1 MRNFISEFKTFLTQ
15 GNMIDMAIAF
25 IVGGAF
31 QVLLASLVNDI
42 FMPFIGVLTGS
53 IALNDMVW
61 TIGSAQV
68 KIGSFMSNA
77 IIFILTGFVV
87 FIMVKVM
94 NAVRK
99 PAETVEEAAE
109 IDPTVALLTEIRD
122 ELARQ
127 K

>member
-1 MRNFISEFKTFLTQ
+1 MRKFISEFKTFLTQ
-15 GNMIDMAIAF
+15 GSMLDMAIAF

-31 QVLLASLVNDI
+31 QVLLTSLVNDI

-53 IALNDMVW
+53 VALNDMVW
-61 TIGSAQV
+61 VIGSAEV
-68 KIGSFMSNA
+68 KIGSFLSNVA
-77 IIFILTGFVV
+77 IFVLTGFVV
-87 FIMVKVM
+87 FVLVKIMNKL
-94 NAVRK
+94 RK
-99 PAETVEEAAE
+99 PAEEVEE

>member
-1 MRNFISEFKTFLTQ
+1 MRNFITEFKTFLTQ

-31 QVLLASLVNDI
+31 QVLLSSLVNDI
-42 FMPFIGVLTGS
+42 FMPFIGVITGS
-53 IALNDMVW
+53 IAMNDMVW
-61 TIGSAQV
+61 VIGAAEV
-68 KIGSFMSNA
+68 KIGAFLSNA
-77 IIFILTGFVV
+77 IIFVLTGFVV

-94 NAVRK
+94 NALRK
-99 PAETVEEAAE
+99 PAEETEE

>member
-1 MRNFISEFKTFLTQ
+1 MRNFITEFKTFLTQ

-31 QVLLASLVNDI
+31 QVLLSSLVNDI
-42 FMPFIGVLTGS
+42 FMPFIGVITGS
-53 IALNDMVW
+53 IAMNDMVW
-61 TIGSAQV
+61 VIGAAEV
-68 KIGSFMSNA
+68 KIGAFLSNA
-77 IIFILTGFVV
+77 IIFVLTGFVV

-94 NAVRK
+94 NALRK
-99 PAETVEEAAE
+99 PAEEAEE

>member
-1 MRNFISEFKTFLTQ
+1 MRKFISEFKTFLTQ
-15 GNMIDMAIAF
+15 GSMLDMAIAF

-31 QVLLASLVNDI
+31 QVLLTSLVNDI

-61 TIGSAQV
+61 VIGAAEV
-68 KIGSFMSNA
+68 KIGSFLSNM

-87 FIMVKVM
+87 FVLVKIMNKL
-94 NAVRK
+94 RK
-99 PAETVEEAAE
+99 PAEEE

>member
-1 MRNFISEFKTFLTQ
+1 MRSFFNEFKTFITQ

-31 QVLLASLVNDI
+31 QTLLASLVNDI

-61 TIGSAQV
+61 VIGSAHV
-68 KIGSFMSNA
+68 KIGSFLSTTV
-77 IIFILTGFVV
+77 IFLLTGFVV
-87 FIMVKVM
+87 FLLVKVM
-94 NAVRK
+94 NKMRK
-99 PAETVEEAAE
+99 PAAEEVET
-109 IDPTVALLTEIRD
+109 DPTVELLTQIRD

>member
-1 MRNFISEFKTFLTQ
+1 MRKFISEFKTFLTQ
-15 GNMIDMAIAF
+15 GSMLDMAIAF

-31 QVLLASLVNDI
+31 QVLLTSLVNDI

-61 TIGSAQV
+61 VIGSAEV
-68 KIGSFMSNA
+68 KIGSFLSNVV
-77 IIFILTGFVV
+77 IFVLTGFVV
-87 FIMVKVM
+87 FVLVKIMNKL
-94 NAVRK
+94 RK
-99 PAETVEEAAE
+99 PAEEVEE

>member
-31 QVLLASLVNDI
+31 QVLLSSLVNDI

-53 IALNDMVW
+53 IAINDIVW
-61 TIGSAQV
+61 VIGTAEV
-68 KIGSFMSNA
+68 KIGSFLSNG
-77 IIFILTGFVV
+77 IIFVLTGFVV
-87 FIMVKVM
+87 FIMVKIM

-99 PAETVEEAAE
+99 PVEEAAPE
-109 IDPTVALLTEIRD
+109 VDPTVALLTEIRD

>member
-1 MRNFISEFKTFLTQ
+1 MRKFISEFKTFLTQ
-15 GNMIDMAIAF
+15 GSMLDMAIAF

-31 QVLLASLVNDI
+31 QVLLTSLVNDI

-53 IALNDMVW
+53 VALNDMVW
-61 TIGSAQV
+61 VIGSAEV
-68 KIGSFMSNA
+68 KIGSFLSNVV
-77 IIFILTGFVV
+77 IFVLTGFVV
-87 FIMVKVM
+87 FVLVKIMNKL
-94 NAVRK
+94 RK
-99 PAETVEEAAE
+99 PAEEVEE

>member
-31 QVLLASLVNDI
+31 QVLLSSLVNDI

-53 IALNDMVW
+53 IAINDIVW
-61 TIGSAQV
+61 VIGTAEV
-68 KIGSFMSNA
+68 KIGSFLSNG
-77 IIFILTGFVV
+77 IIFVLTGFVV

-99 PAETVEEAAE
+99 PVEEAAPE
-109 IDPTVALLTEIRD
+109 VDPTVALLTEIRD

>member
-25 IVGGAF
+25 IIGGAF
-31 QVLLASLVNDI
+31 QVLLSSLVNDI
-42 FMPFIGVLTGS
+42 FMPFIGVITGS
-53 IALNDMVW
+53 IAMNDMVW
-61 TIGSAQV
+61 VIGAAEV
-68 KIGSFMSNA
+68 KIGAFLSNA
-77 IIFILTGFVV
+77 IIFVLTGFVV

-94 NAVRK
+94 NALRK
-99 PAETVEEAAE
+99 PAEEAPEE

-122 ELARQ
+122 ELART